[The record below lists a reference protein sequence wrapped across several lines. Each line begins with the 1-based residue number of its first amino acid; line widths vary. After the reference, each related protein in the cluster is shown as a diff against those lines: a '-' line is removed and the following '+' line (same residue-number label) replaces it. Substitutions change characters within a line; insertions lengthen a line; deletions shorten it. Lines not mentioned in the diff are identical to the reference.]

1 MTGLSFIMFLKMS
14 RRSLGSKL
22 SCRLF
27 SPADCHRAFSRNALL
42 VSTVRK
48 QSQVGS
54 CSAKYV
60 SVSSRVSLSVPDVKN
75 KTDWRRSVG
84 VVMVAEVAVGCGL
97 DLPGSSGA
105 VGRGGQ
111 FILSGEAQG
120 GSGEARCHARRR
132 EGWPDV
138 TSRTV
143 CGRGVWFGAR
153 LGLGRRGACGFNCC

>member
-1 MTGLSFIMFLKMS
+1 MYKKAGCHVQPDILRPPYCEEAQASHTGWGGGNGGDGGGGI
-14 RRSLGSKL
+14 
-22 SCRLF
+22 
-27 SPADCHRAFSRNALL
+27 
-42 VSTVRK
+42 
-48 QSQVGS
+48 
-54 CSAKYV
+54 
-60 SVSSRVSLSVPDVKN
+60 
-75 KTDWRRSVG
+75 VG

-120 GSGEARCHARRR
+120 GSCEARCHARRR